1 MNALQLLKLINTQ
14 GFSPDL
20 QEQVILAGDAELA
33 YRFAHDLLESDLERL
48 ECIIATTKIPRIA
61 YEFALIKASR
71 GGNIEKLQALI
82 IDAAD
87 GGLMILFAV
96 DVVGA
101 DIDLFEESIR
111 KLPEAKYLQLFEAEI
126 RQKGFY

>member
-20 QEQVILAGDAELA
+20 QEQVILTGDAELA

>member
-14 GFSPDL
+14 GFSSDL
-20 QEQVILAGDAELA
+20 QEQVILTGDAELA
-33 YRFAHDLLESDLERL
+33 YRFAHNLLEADLERL
-48 ECIIATTKIPRIA
+48 ECIIVTAKIPRIA

-71 GGNIEKLQALI
+71 GGNIERLQNLI
-82 IDAAD
+82 IDSAD

-101 DIDLFEESIR
+101 DIEVFEETIR
-111 KLPEAKYLQLFEAEI
+111 KLPEAKYIQLFEAEI
-126 RQKGFY
+126 RQKYFY